1 MAVFRDDADDFQ
13 RLDYALLQNG
23 SVSLYFR
30 SELLAE
36 DIAWL
41 SAHDYRIDNFD
52 CAAWQTKQDMLAA
65 FASTLEFPDYFGQNL
80 DALNDCLSDIDVP
93 ENSGRVLVFHRY
105 DDFAAKLPE
114 VAWTVLDIIETN
126 SRRFLLFGQ
135 HLITLLQSDD
145 PRIQFQVVG
154 GCPVMWNNREWLDK
168 NRGL

>member
-23 SVSLYFR
+23 SVTLYYRAEF
-30 SELLAE
+30 LAE
-36 DIAWL
+36 EVAWL
-41 SAHDYRIDNFD
+41 AKYNYRTDNFD
-52 CAAWQTKQDMLAA
+52 CATWQTKEDMLAA
-65 FASTLEFPDYFGQNL
+65 FASTLEFPSYFGQNL
-80 DALNDCLSDIDVP
+80 DALDDCLSDIDVP
-93 ENSGRVLVFHRY
+93 EDGGRVLIFHRY
-105 DDFAAKLPE
+105 DVFATKMPD

-145 PRIQFQVVG
+145 PRIQFQAVG
-154 GCPVMWNNREWLDK
+154 GSPVMWNNREWLDK